1 MTTVIKSVR
10 IVNKKGLHARASNK
24 FAKLVNAFQSKVRV
38 SHQGESANGESI
50 MDLLMLVA
58 HKGCQIEIEA
68 TGPDAQETLNA
79 LVALIENGF
88 GELEADRAGKG
99 LV

>member
-1 MTTVIKSVR
+1 MTTVTKLVR
-10 IVNKKGLHARASNK
+10 VVNKKGLHARASNK
-24 FAKLVNAFQSKVRV
+24 FAKLVNTFQSEVRV
-38 SHQGESANGESI
+38 NHQGETANGESI